1 MDRMVAWLF
10 DLDGVL
16 VDSGPAYRGAW
27 ARWAEDH
34 GIDEAAIWS
43 DAHGKRPEDIIR
55 RVAPD
60 LSVGDAVTAFDTAL
74 AARARWVRSDAGAVE
89 CLAALA
95 PRSWAIVTSGRGLH
109 VRACLKQCG
118 LPAPFVL
125 VCGDDISRGKPD
137 PECFLKAAGRLGA
150 EPASC
155 TVIEDAPAGIKA
167 AQAAGMSTIA
177 IATTHDAS
185 ELAGADETF
194 ASLRDA
200 APRLLTRAGDERREI
215 SVAWSRQP
223 RSRGSSPGAY

>member
-1 MDRMVAWLF
+1 VSLKVPVTLDRMLVWLF

-16 VDSGPAYRGAW
+16 VDSGPAYRAAW
-27 ARWAEDH
+27 GRWAEDH

-60 LSVGDAVTAFDTAL
+60 LNVGDALTAFDKALTAT
-74 AARARWVRSDAGAVE
+74 ADGSKAMPGAVE
-89 CLAALA
+89 CLAALT

-118 LPAPFVL
+118 LPMPAVL
-125 VCGDDISRGKPD
+125 VCGDEISRGKPD
-137 PECFLKAAGRLGA
+137 PECFLQAAERLHA
-150 EPASC
+150 EPAFC
-155 TVIEDAPAGIKA
+155 TVIEDAPAGIQA

-177 IATTHDAS
+177 ITTTHDAS
-185 ELAGADETF
+185 DLAGADETF

-200 APRLLTRAGDERREI
+200 APRLLTRATEP
-215 SVAWSRQP
+215 S
-223 RSRGSSPGAY
+223 